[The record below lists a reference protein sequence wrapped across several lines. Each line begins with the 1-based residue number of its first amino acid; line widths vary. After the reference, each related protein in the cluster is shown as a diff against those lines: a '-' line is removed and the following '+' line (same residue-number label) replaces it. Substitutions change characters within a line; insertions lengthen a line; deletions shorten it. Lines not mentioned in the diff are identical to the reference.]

1 MLRFCSGRDFV
12 EVGGLMSC
20 GTDNAELHHQLGV
33 YAGRIL
39 KGENPSLLATDVF
52 VMAIAKRP
60 IARTG

>member
-1 MLRFCSGRDFV
+1 
-12 EVGGLMSC
+12 MSC

-52 VMAIAKRP
+52 VMAIAKQP